1 MHRHP
6 DRIRLLQGATN
17 FRDLGG
23 YIGHEGRPVRWGRLF
38 RSDHLADLTGDD
50 HARVQSLGLRRAF
63 DFRGVRESAAKA
75 YDLPGVR
82 RHALTIEPV
91 VAQRM
96 DAMTAAGTSMTADL
110 MAGLMRDLYRNLVNE
125 HAHRFAE
132 LFEHLLEDDAPMVFH
147 CTAGKD
153 RTGIAAALILL
164 ALGVPRQTVEADY
177 LLTNELYQHPPLPP
191 SSTPPEALAVL
202 WRVQED
208 FLTEGLAAIE
218 QDQGGLERYFEHRLG
233 LDAKRRHALRE
244 RYLSDN

>member
-23 YIGHEGRPVRWGRLF
+23 YIGHEGRP
-38 RSDHLADLTGDD
+38 AGDD

-63 DFRGVRESAAKA
+63 DFRGVREQPRPTTC
-75 YDLPGVR
+75 PGC
-82 RHALTIEPV
+82 AGMLTIEPV

-110 MAGLMRDLYRNLVNE
+110 MAGLMRDLYRNLDQRR

-164 ALGVPRQTVEADY
+164 ALGVPRQTVKQ
-177 LLTNELYQHPPLPP
+177 T
-191 SSTPPEALAVL
+191 TC
-202 WRVQED
+202 
-208 FLTEGLAAIE
+208 
-218 QDQGGLERYFEHRLG
+218 
-233 LDAKRRHALRE
+233 
-244 RYLSDN
+244 